1 MRVNRRNACGGA
13 FEEMDWCKHR
23 LNNKARPHRWIFLI
37 KGNQMQYLN
46 LVLFSQ
52 HVYGW
57 KLFCWS
63 ILVWR
68 WQHTCQR
75 SDLLKCNRCGLVP
88 PARQCL
94 RWNSP
99 CSSTASFFCSDSL
112 TRHRSPVQSPLPFVK
127 ITSSEFHM
135 WCPCVC
141 LHMMWGGLYLA
152 WFFNQNALVKLT
164 LHQKY
169 QENYPH
175 NNLAKPCQQQ
185 QQQQQ
190 WWKWKCI
197 QSQCKFS
204 QETWFRRC
212 Q

>member
-1 MRVNRRNACGGA
+1 MQV
-13 FEEMDWCKHR
+13 K
-23 LNNKARPHRWIFLI
+23 
-37 KGNQMQYLN
+37 QYLN

-57 KLFCWS
+57 MFFLLINLGLEVVTYLS
-63 ILVWR
+63 TVWFVKMQPM
-68 WQHTCQR
+68 WIGSTCR
-75 SDLLKCNRCGLVP
+75 
-88 PARQCL
+88 AL

-112 TRHRSPVQSPLPFVK
+112 TRHRYSVQSPLPVVK
-127 ITSSEFHM
+127 ITFSEFHM

-141 LHMMWGGLYLA
+141 LHMMWGRLYLA
-152 WFFNQNALVKLT
+152 WFLNHNAVVKLT

-185 QQQQQ
+185 PQQQQ
-190 WWKWKCI
+190 
-197 QSQCKFS
+197 
-204 QETWFRRC
+204 
-212 Q
+212 